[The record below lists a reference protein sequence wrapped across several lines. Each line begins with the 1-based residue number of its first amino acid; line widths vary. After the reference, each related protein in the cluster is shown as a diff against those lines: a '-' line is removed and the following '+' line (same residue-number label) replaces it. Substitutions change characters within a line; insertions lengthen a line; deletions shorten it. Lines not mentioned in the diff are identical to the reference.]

1 MSMEYFSGLTESAE
15 IVNSFGMLTESMR
28 ITFAAVMIMAIISIA
43 IFMLGMYINLKKWGL
58 GSEGYSL
65 KPSNGSIFTF
75 PKALAYQMSAKGHGH
90 GQNIFVTLILDAL
103 LQRRALRRSPGRWIM
118 HIAIFGGWIA
128 LCIMSIAMFV
138 VEIIHMVGIHIIS
151 PEVFREMLSFPND
164 VFSYILLFGIIV
176 AIFRRLFIAK
186 TRESTIAFDS
196 VLLVGLTI
204 IVVTGF
210 VADGIRNGT
219 FWGMGMQSDLAP
231 PAALFHVVISLFFC
245 IAYIPFS
252 KYMHMIAGP
261 LTLLANKGGE

>member
-1 MSMEYFSGLTESAE
+1 MSMEYFSGLTESTE

-28 ITFAAVMIMAIISIA
+28 ITFAAVMIMATISIA
-43 IFMLGMYINLKKWGL
+43 IFMVGMYINLKKWGE

-65 KPSNGSIFTF
+65 KPSGSILAF

-103 LQRRALRRSPGRWIM
+103 LQRRALQRSPARWAM
-118 HIAIFGGWIA
+118 HLAIFGGWIA

-138 VEIIHMVGIHIIS
+138 VEVIYLLGVHVLS

-164 VFSYILLFGIIV
+164 VFSYILLFGIII
-176 AIFRRLFIAK
+176 AIFRRLFVTKA
-186 TRESTIAFDS
+186 RESTIAFDS
-196 VLLVGLTI
+196 VLLIGLTI
-204 IVVTGF
+204 IVITGF
-210 VADGIRNGT
+210 IADGVRNGT

-231 PAALFHVVISLFFC
+231 PASLFHVVISLFFC

-261 LTLLANKGGE
+261 LTLMANKGGE